1 MNRQT
6 IGIMCL
12 AAAFL
17 ANVAAVVASDGAA
30 AKHNRSH
37 LDLPTAAMPMAGELR
52 AAGLFPD
59 SLIALSGCHFV
70 AHSTA
75 NIASSNIVGRSRVS
89 DFSIFLAYLAIPA
102 TLGFYLLCRKDCPV
116 SSALWIFAGF
126 MLVSG
131 LSHLA
136 QTGRGWWPAD
146 RLSQPLETLTTL
158 ASCCTLIALACLM
171 PKLRPLLSQAELV
184 RQLQRRMTK
193 LDFAIEAGNLGVW
206 EWNITEDQ
214 LDWDAKTRQLFDTDP
229 DASNLRYQTF
239 LDALHPSEHE
249 QVRRRV
255 EACIATGTH
264 YDTTHCVVHRDGS
277 IHYVHVLGKHINDK
291 GEPEKFIGVCID
303 CTEAQRQRDTLQAS
317 ESNFRMTFE
326 KIALGIAHV
335 ALDGRWIRVNE
346 GICKI
351 LGYSSQELL
360 ASYFQDAT
368 HPDDLGKCLNLVEQA
383 IAGQRDSFSTEK
395 RYIRKDGS
403 PVWVNATVSL
413 VRDSSGDPSH
423 LIGVVEDIQRRKDAE
438 KALCESSE
446 RTRAILNSAFDGI
459 LTIDRCGTIGMVNSA
474 VERIFGFTDKE
485 LIGTNVSKL
494 MTWPLPPEHNKTR
507 EIIGTR
513 RDGSK
518 FPLEFNTTEVGLSG
532 SHLLTVSVRDI
543 TERKQAEEA
552 LQTAK
557 KAAEDASIAK
567 SEFLASMSH
576 ELRTP
581 LNGVIGMTELLA
593 DSTLDERQ
601 RRFVTACQSSGNAL
615 LTLISDILDL
625 TKVEAG
631 RLELDEHPFDL
642 LQLLDEVVGCIPLR
656 AEQKKVELLYMLDS
670 PTTLN
675 LIGDSHRL
683 RQVLTNL
690 LGNAMKFTDEGQI
703 TLRAEPQHL
712 TDDRA
717 TIRFSIQDTGIGIPQ
732 DRLDRLFKSFSQVD
746 SSISRKYGG
755 SGLGLSISK
764 AIVDALGGQIGVE
777 SSEGVGSRFWFT
789 VTFRHSEQ
797 DPDLTQ
803 DWSLGRLSNLRVLLL
818 EPQPAIQ
825 EILVQFLHNWEIH
838 VDTASTN
845 ERAVQKMQRATAIE
859 RHYDLIIADE
869 AFCSENNGQWI
880 QQLEAHRS
888 QTGRPLPMFVI
899 ASPEREAAIDPA
911 HYERCLARPV
921 GQSHLLDALVD
932 QFCRGPNR
940 REVCVADT
948 DSGQQL
954 TSDDTTTTRILL
966 AEDNATNQLF
976 AREILARNGWN
987 CDIVENGEEVLAA
1000 LESNPYSVILMDCQ
1014 MPIMDGFTATQE
1026 IRRREADGRLRHTP
1040 SIVALTANAIQGDR
1054 ERCLHAGMDDYLAKP
1069 FNPAHLTSVTQ
1080 SMLELAEKRSK
1091 RAALETPSDAPFPAA
1106 PLTPDANRN
1115 ERLERIPQIVDPNR
1129 ALTSIDTASLQH

>member
-1 MNRQT
+1 
-6 IGIMCL
+6 
-12 AAAFL
+12 
-17 ANVAAVVASDGAA
+17 
-30 AKHNRSH
+30 
-37 LDLPTAAMPMAGELR
+37 MPMAGELR

-59 SLIALSGCHFV
+59 SLIGLSGCHFV

-75 NIASSNIVGRSRVS
+75 NIGSSNIVGRSRVS
-89 DFSIFLAYLAIPA
+89 DFSVFLAYLAIPA

-171 PKLRPLLSQAELV
+171 PKLRPLLSQAEQV

-214 LDWDAKTRQLFDTDP
+214 LDWDAKTRQFFDTDP
-229 DASNLRYQTF
+229 EATTFKYQTF
-239 LDALHPSEHE
+239 LDCLHPSEHE
-249 QVRRRV
+249 QVGV
-255 EACIATGTH
+255 QVAKCIASGTH

-277 IHYVHVLGKHINDK
+277 IHYVHVLGKHIADK

-413 VRDSSGDPSH
+413 VRDSSGAPSH

-507 EIIGTR
+507 EIVGTR
-513 RDGSK
+513 RDGST

-557 KAAEDASIAK
+557 KAAEDASVAK

-593 DSTLDERQ
+593 DSSLDDRQ

-642 LQLLDEVVGCIPLR
+642 LQLLDDVMACTPLR
-656 AEQKKVELLYMLDS
+656 SEDKNVELLYMLDS

-683 RQVLTNL
+683 RQVLINL

-703 TLRAEPQHL
+703 TLRAEPQKL

-717 TIRFSIQDTGIGIPQ
+717 TIRFSIEDTGIGIPQ

-777 SSEGVGSRFWFT
+777 STEGVGSKFWFT
-789 VTFRHSEQ
+789 VTFRHSEEA
-797 DPDLTQ
+797 PDSTQ
-803 DWSLGRLSNLRVLLL
+803 DWSLGRLSNLRVLLI
-818 EPQPAIQ
+818 EPQPAARKM
-825 EILVQFLHNWEIH
+825 LAQFFRNWEIH
-838 VDTASTN
+838 VDPVATTELAKRRL
-845 ERAVQKMQRATAIE
+845 ERGSGTGQP
-859 RHYDLIIADE
+859 YDLVLADDAIFSDCDGRLIE
-869 AFCSENNGQWI
+869 HLQEHRRQNN
-880 QQLEAHRS
+880 APV
-888 QTGRPLPMFVI
+888 PLFVNG
-899 ASPEREAAIDPA
+899 SPDRDARIDA
-911 HYERCLARPV
+911 DQYERCLAKPV

-932 QFCRGPNR
+932 QFCRGPNK
-940 REVCVADT
+940 REVAVANNIV
-948 DSGQQL
+948 QQEQQRDEAK
-954 TSDDTTTTRILL
+954 TATRILL

-976 AREILARNGWN
+976 AREILSRGGFT
-987 CDIVENGEEVLAA
+987 CDIVENGVEA
-1000 LESNPYSVILMDCQ
+1000 LQAVESKRYSVILMDCQ
-1014 MPIMDGFTATQE
+1014 MPIMDGFTATHE
-1026 IRRREADGRLRHTP
+1026 IRKREADGRIGYSP
-1040 SIVALTANAIQGDR
+1040 AIVALTANAVQGDR
-1054 ERCLHAGMDDYLAKP
+1054 ERCLHAGMDDYVSKP
-1069 FNPAHLTSVTQ
+1069 FNPAHLNAVTQ
-1080 SMLELAEKRSK
+1080 SMLELADKRSQ
-1091 RAALETPSDAPFPAA
+1091 RAALGNCDAPQCDSQPAA
-1106 PLTPDANRN
+1106 LTNWPLAPP
-1115 ERLERIPQIVDPNR
+1115 IPQPTLPAATVCGESPSEL
-1129 ALTSIDTASLQH
+1129 A